1 MLPSLPPCKIM
12 LLAIDIGNTNTVL
25 GLYKGEELVADWRM
39 ATEHHKMADEWAAV
53 LITLAGYRGHRL
65 SDIDAAICSSVVP
78 PVTTSFRQMV
88 EEYLHLKMMQVE
100 PGIKTGVKI
109 CVDNPREVGA
119 DRIVN
124 TLAAHTRY
132 GGPAIV
138 IDFGTATT
146 FDVVSPQ
153 GEYLGGA
160 IAPGLVISSDAL
172 FRYTA
177 QLKRIEFVAPR
188 SSVGK
193 NTVQAMQS
201 GVIWGY
207 VGMVEG
213 MVKRLEADMGDFGHN
228 AKVIATGGLGKLIAA
243 NTDCVHIVDTN
254 LTLDGLRMIYELNK
268 EAI

>member
-1 MLPSLPPCKIM
+1 M

-25 GLYKGEELVADWRM
+25 GLYRGEELVADWRM
-39 ATEHHKMADEWAAV
+39 ATEHHKMADEWAAG
-53 LITLAGYRGHRL
+53 LITLAGHCGYKL
-65 SDIDAAICSSVVP
+65 SDIDSAICSSVVP
-78 PVTTSFRQMV
+78 PVTTAFRQMV
-88 EEYLHLKMMQVE
+88 EEYLQIKMMQVE
-100 PGIKTGVKI
+100 PGIRTGVKI

-124 TLAAHTRY
+124 TLAAHMRY
-132 GGPAIV
+132 SGPAIV

-177 QLKRIEFVAPR
+177 QLRRIEFVAPR

-207 VGMVEG
+207 VSMVEG
-213 MVKRLEADMGDFGHN
+213 MVKRLKVDMGPTGQD
-228 AKVIATGGLGKLIAA
+228 AKIIATGGLGKLIAT

-254 LTLDGLRMIYELNK
+254 LTLDGLRMIYDLNK
-268 EAI
+268 DTV